1 MEISKSKRTWI
12 IIGAVLMTATVQLS
26 SAGLNNTMY
35 AILSGMNG
43 LQYYALLATL
53 SSLGMAIMCVIGGRI
68 GDMIGRRAVILAGAV
83 LSLASAIVMGLAQ
96 SLSVFIVARAV
107 LSFGIG
113 TFPGN
118 AFVVAAD
125 VSDAKQYPKVAA
137 LLTATLMVATFLG
150 STIAGYLVDAGLIPA
165 AIIYP
170 GVVGLIGAVIAAAKM
185 DKKPTTDGVRGKVD
199 GIGMVLLA
207 VFMLSLCLSLNQ
219 GANLGFGNPIII
231 CGFVVAVVSLLALL
245 KVEKKAEV
253 PVIPLYLFKNK
264 KYTGVIIAGAFI
276 TFYEVVMASYVPVS
290 GQALMGLSASITGY
304 FSLPRTIIAI
314 VLAAPAAAWVVKNQA
329 KNSAIGLAAAGLLA
343 AVAFLGMIFVGAGS
357 PVALPFILIGITGFT
372 EALKGAF
379 QTSGYQPARAEG
391 LRRRYRHDDR
401 NWHASH
407 DHSAEHCWPRI
418 HRRLRSEHG
427 QCTQIRIHRDRLL
440 RTHRRSNNRLCNQGQ
455 QIQELS
461 SNTWR
466 CGVCIADIAPQKH
479 TQ

>member
-372 EALKGAF
+372 EALKGASF
-379 QTSGYQPARAEG
+379 RPLVISQLEPKDFGVGIGMMTATGTLLMTILLSIVGPVFTAVSAQNMGSA
-391 LRRRYRHDDR
+391 LRFVY
-401 NWHASH
+401 
-407 DHSAEHCWPRI
+407 I
-418 HRRLRSEHG
+418 V
-427 QCTQIRIHRDRLL
+427 T
-440 RTHRRSNNRLCNQGQ
+440 
-455 QIQELS
+455 
-461 SNTWR
+461 
-466 CGVCIADIAPQKH
+466 VCCALIAVAITVFATKDSKSKN
-479 TQ
+479 

>member
-96 SLSVFIVARAV
+96 SLSVFIVARAL

-314 VLAAPAAAWVVKNQA
+314 ALAAPAAAWVVKNQA

-372 EALKGAF
+372 EALKGASF
-379 QTSGYQPARAEG
+379 RPLVISQLEPKDFGVGIGMMTATGTLLMTILLSIVGPVFTAVSAQNMGSA
-391 LRRRYRHDDR
+391 LRFVY
-401 NWHASH
+401 
-407 DHSAEHCWPRI
+407 I
-418 HRRLRSEHG
+418 V
-427 QCTQIRIHRDRLL
+427 T
-440 RTHRRSNNRLCNQGQ
+440 
-455 QIQELS
+455 
-461 SNTWR
+461 
-466 CGVCIADIAPQKH
+466 VCCALIAVAITVFATKDSKSKN
-479 TQ
+479 

>member
-264 KYTGVIIAGAFI
+264 KYTGVIFAGAFI

-314 VLAAPAAAWVVKNQA
+314 ALAAPAAAWVVKNQA

-372 EALKGAF
+372 EALKGASF
-379 QTSGYQPARAEG
+379 RPLVISQLEPKDFGVGIGMMTATGTLLMTILLSIVGPVFTAVSAQNMGSA
-391 LRRRYRHDDR
+391 LRFVY
-401 NWHASH
+401 
-407 DHSAEHCWPRI
+407 I
-418 HRRLRSEHG
+418 V
-427 QCTQIRIHRDRLL
+427 T
-440 RTHRRSNNRLCNQGQ
+440 
-455 QIQELS
+455 
-461 SNTWR
+461 
-466 CGVCIADIAPQKH
+466 VCCAFVAVAITVFATKDSKSKN
-479 TQ
+479 

>member
-1 MEISKSKRTWI
+1 M
-12 IIGAVLMTATVQLS
+12 
-26 SAGLNNTMY
+26 
-35 AILSGMNG
+35 
-43 LQYYALLATL
+43 
-53 SSLGMAIMCVIGGRI
+53 
-68 GDMIGRRAVILAGAV
+68 
-83 LSLASAIVMGLAQ
+83 
-96 SLSVFIVARAV
+96 

-314 VLAAPAAAWVVKNQA
+314 ALAAPAAAWVVKNQA

-372 EALKGAF
+372 EALKGASF
-379 QTSGYQPARAEG
+379 RPLVISQLEQKDFGVGIGMMTATGTLLMTILLSIVGPVFTAVSAQNMGSA
-391 LRRRYRHDDR
+391 LRFVY
-401 NWHASH
+401 
-407 DHSAEHCWPRI
+407 I
-418 HRRLRSEHG
+418 V
-427 QCTQIRIHRDRLL
+427 T
-440 RTHRRSNNRLCNQGQ
+440 
-455 QIQELS
+455 
-461 SNTWR
+461 
-466 CGVCIADIAPQKH
+466 VCCALIAVAITVFATKDSKSKN
-479 TQ
+479 

>member
-170 GVVGLIGAVIAAAKM
+170 GVVGHIGAVIAAAKM

-314 VLAAPAAAWVVKNQA
+314 ALAAPAAAWVVKNQA

-372 EALKGAF
+372 EALKGASF
-379 QTSGYQPARAEG
+379 RPLVISQLEPKDFGVGIGMMTATGTLLMTILLSIVGPVFTAVSAQNMGSA
-391 LRRRYRHDDR
+391 LRFVY
-401 NWHASH
+401 
-407 DHSAEHCWPRI
+407 I
-418 HRRLRSEHG
+418 V
-427 QCTQIRIHRDRLL
+427 T
-440 RTHRRSNNRLCNQGQ
+440 
-455 QIQELS
+455 
-461 SNTWR
+461 
-466 CGVCIADIAPQKH
+466 VCCALIAVAITVFATKDSKSKN
-479 TQ
+479 

>member
-1 MEISKSKRTWI
+1 
-12 IIGAVLMTATVQLS
+12 MTATVQLS

-96 SLSVFIVARAV
+96 SLPVFIVARAV

-314 VLAAPAAAWVVKNQA
+314 ALAAPAAAWVVKNQA

-372 EALKGAF
+372 EALKGASF
-379 QTSGYQPARAEG
+379 RPLVISQLEPKDFGVGIGMRTATGTLLMTILLSIVGPVFTAVSAQNMGSA
-391 LRRRYRHDDR
+391 LRFVY
-401 NWHASH
+401 
-407 DHSAEHCWPRI
+407 I
-418 HRRLRSEHG
+418 V
-427 QCTQIRIHRDRLL
+427 T
-440 RTHRRSNNRLCNQGQ
+440 
-455 QIQELS
+455 
-461 SNTWR
+461 
-466 CGVCIADIAPQKH
+466 VCCALIAVAITVFATKDSKSKN
-479 TQ
+479 

>member
-53 SSLGMAIMCVIGGRI
+53 SSLGMAIMCVIGG
-68 GDMIGRRAVILAGAV
+68 RAVILAGAV

-150 STIAGYLVDAGLIPA
+150 STIAGYLVDAGLIAA

-170 GVVGLIGAVIAAAKM
+170 EVVGLIGAVISAVKM
-185 DKKPTTDGVRGKVD
+185 DKKPASDEARGKVD
-199 GIGMVLLA
+199 GVGMVLLA

-219 GANLGFGNPIII
+219 GANLGFGNPIIVGGLI
-231 CGFVVAVVSLLALL
+231 LAVVSLVLL
-245 KVEKKAEV
+245 IKVEKKAEV

-264 KYTGVIIAGAFI
+264 KYTGVILAGAFI

-290 GQALMGLSASITGY
+290 GQALMGLSASVTGY
-304 FSLPRTIIAI
+304 FSLPRTIISI

-329 KNSAIGLAAAGLLA
+329 KNAAIGLTAAGLLA
-343 AVAFLGMIFVGAGS
+343 AVAFFGMIFIGAGS
-357 PVALPFILIGITGFT
+357 PVAMPFILIGITGFT
-372 EALKGAF
+372 EALKGASF
-379 QTSGYQPARAEG
+379 RPLVISQLEPKDFGVGIGMMTATGTLLMTILLSIVGPVFTAVSAQDMGGA
-391 LRRRYRHDDR
+391 LRFVY
-401 NWHASH
+401 
-407 DHSAEHCWPRI
+407 I
-418 HRRLRSEHG
+418 V
-427 QCTQIRIHRDRLL
+427 T
-440 RTHRRSNNRLCNQGQ
+440 
-455 QIQELS
+455 
-461 SNTWR
+461 
-466 CGVCIADIAPQKH
+466 VCCALIAVVITRFATKEKK
-479 TQ
+479 

>member
-137 LLTATLMVATFLG
+137 LLPATLMVATFLG

-314 VLAAPAAAWVVKNQA
+314 ALAAPAAAWVVKNQA

-372 EALKGAF
+372 EALKGASF
-379 QTSGYQPARAEG
+379 RPLVISQLEPKDFGVGIGMMTATGTLLMTILLSIVGPVFTAVSAQNMGSA
-391 LRRRYRHDDR
+391 LRFVY
-401 NWHASH
+401 
-407 DHSAEHCWPRI
+407 I
-418 HRRLRSEHG
+418 V
-427 QCTQIRIHRDRLL
+427 T
-440 RTHRRSNNRLCNQGQ
+440 
-455 QIQELS
+455 
-461 SNTWR
+461 
-466 CGVCIADIAPQKH
+466 VCCALIAVAITVFATKDSKSKN
-479 TQ
+479 

>member
-314 VLAAPAAAWVVKNQA
+314 ALVAPAAAWVVKNQA

-372 EALKGAF
+372 EALKGASF
-379 QTSGYQPARAEG
+379 RPLVISQLEPKDFGVGIGMMTATGTLLMTILLSIVGPVFTAVSAQNMGSA
-391 LRRRYRHDDR
+391 LRFVY
-401 NWHASH
+401 
-407 DHSAEHCWPRI
+407 I
-418 HRRLRSEHG
+418 V
-427 QCTQIRIHRDRLL
+427 T
-440 RTHRRSNNRLCNQGQ
+440 
-455 QIQELS
+455 
-461 SNTWR
+461 
-466 CGVCIADIAPQKH
+466 VCCALIAVAITVFATKDSKSKN
-479 TQ
+479 

>member
-290 GQALMGLSASITGY
+290 GQALMGLSASITGSV
-304 FSLPRTIIAI
+304 SLPRTIIAI
-314 VLAAPAAAWVVKNQA
+314 ALAAPAAAWVVKNQA

-372 EALKGAF
+372 EALKGASF
-379 QTSGYQPARAEG
+379 RPLVISQLEPKDFGVGIGMMTATGTLLMTILLSIVGPVFTAVSAQNMGSA
-391 LRRRYRHDDR
+391 LRFVY
-401 NWHASH
+401 
-407 DHSAEHCWPRI
+407 I
-418 HRRLRSEHG
+418 V
-427 QCTQIRIHRDRLL
+427 T
-440 RTHRRSNNRLCNQGQ
+440 
-455 QIQELS
+455 
-461 SNTWR
+461 
-466 CGVCIADIAPQKH
+466 VCCALIAVAITVFATKDSKSKN
-479 TQ
+479 

>member
-314 VLAAPAAAWVVKNQA
+314 ALAAPAAAWVVKNQA

-343 AVAFLGMIFVGAGS
+343 VVAFLGMIFVGAGS

-372 EALKGAF
+372 EALKGASF
-379 QTSGYQPARAEG
+379 RPLVISQLEPKDFGVGIGMMTATGTLLMTILLSIVGPVFTAVSAQNMGSA
-391 LRRRYRHDDR
+391 LRFVY
-401 NWHASH
+401 
-407 DHSAEHCWPRI
+407 I
-418 HRRLRSEHG
+418 V
-427 QCTQIRIHRDRLL
+427 T
-440 RTHRRSNNRLCNQGQ
+440 
-455 QIQELS
+455 
-461 SNTWR
+461 
-466 CGVCIADIAPQKH
+466 VCCALIAVAITVFATKDSKSKN
-479 TQ
+479 

>member
-170 GVVGLIGAVIAAAKM
+170 GVVGLIGGVIAAAKM

-314 VLAAPAAAWVVKNQA
+314 ALAAPAAAWVVKNQA

-372 EALKGAF
+372 EALKGASF
-379 QTSGYQPARAEG
+379 RPLVISQLEPKDFGVGIGMMTATGTLLMTILLSIVGPVFTAVSAQNMGSA
-391 LRRRYRHDDR
+391 LRFVY
-401 NWHASH
+401 
-407 DHSAEHCWPRI
+407 I
-418 HRRLRSEHG
+418 V
-427 QCTQIRIHRDRLL
+427 T
-440 RTHRRSNNRLCNQGQ
+440 
-455 QIQELS
+455 
-461 SNTWR
+461 
-466 CGVCIADIAPQKH
+466 VCCALVAVAITVFATKDSKSKN
-479 TQ
+479 

>member
-343 AVAFLGMIFVGAGS
+343 AVAFLGMMFVGAGS

-372 EALKGAF
+372 EALKGASF
-379 QTSGYQPARAEG
+379 RPLVISQLEPKDFGVGIGMMTATGTLLMTILLSIVGPVFTAVSAQNMGSA
-391 LRRRYRHDDR
+391 LRFVY
-401 NWHASH
+401 
-407 DHSAEHCWPRI
+407 I
-418 HRRLRSEHG
+418 V
-427 QCTQIRIHRDRLL
+427 T
-440 RTHRRSNNRLCNQGQ
+440 
-455 QIQELS
+455 
-461 SNTWR
+461 
-466 CGVCIADIAPQKH
+466 VCCALIAVAITVFATKDSKSKN
-479 TQ
+479 

>member
-185 DKKPTTDGVRGKVD
+185 DKKPITDGVRGKVD

-314 VLAAPAAAWVVKNQA
+314 ALAAPAAAWVVKNQA

-372 EALKGAF
+372 EALKGASF
-379 QTSGYQPARAEG
+379 RPLVISQLEPKDFGVGIGMMTATGTLLMTILLSIVGPVFTAVSAQNMGSA
-391 LRRRYRHDDR
+391 LRFVY
-401 NWHASH
+401 
-407 DHSAEHCWPRI
+407 I
-418 HRRLRSEHG
+418 V
-427 QCTQIRIHRDRLL
+427 T
-440 RTHRRSNNRLCNQGQ
+440 
-455 QIQELS
+455 
-461 SNTWR
+461 
-466 CGVCIADIAPQKH
+466 VCCALIAVAITVFATKDSKSKN
-479 TQ
+479 

>member
-96 SLSVFIVARAV
+96 SLYVFIVARAV

-314 VLAAPAAAWVVKNQA
+314 ALAAPAAAWVVKNQA

-372 EALKGAF
+372 EALKGASF
-379 QTSGYQPARAEG
+379 RPLVISQLEPKDFGVGIGMMTATGTLLMTILLSIVGPVFTAVSAQNMGSA
-391 LRRRYRHDDR
+391 LRFVY
-401 NWHASH
+401 
-407 DHSAEHCWPRI
+407 I
-418 HRRLRSEHG
+418 V
-427 QCTQIRIHRDRLL
+427 T
-440 RTHRRSNNRLCNQGQ
+440 
-455 QIQELS
+455 
-461 SNTWR
+461 
-466 CGVCIADIAPQKH
+466 VCCALIAVAITVFATKDSKSKN
-479 TQ
+479 

>member
-314 VLAAPAAAWVVKNQA
+314 ALAAPAAAWVVKNQA

-372 EALKGAF
+372 ETLKGASF
-379 QTSGYQPARAEG
+379 RPLVISQLEPKDFGVGIGMMTATGTLLMTILLSIVGPVFTAVSAQNMGSA
-391 LRRRYRHDDR
+391 LRFVY
-401 NWHASH
+401 
-407 DHSAEHCWPRI
+407 I
-418 HRRLRSEHG
+418 V
-427 QCTQIRIHRDRLL
+427 T
-440 RTHRRSNNRLCNQGQ
+440 
-455 QIQELS
+455 
-461 SNTWR
+461 
-466 CGVCIADIAPQKH
+466 VCCALIAVAITVFATKDSKSKN
-479 TQ
+479 

>member
-207 VFMLSLCLSLNQ
+207 VFMLSLCLPLNQ

-253 PVIPLYLFKNK
+253 PVIPLHLFKNK

-314 VLAAPAAAWVVKNQA
+314 VLAAPAAGVVKNQA
-329 KNSAIGLAAAGLLA
+329 KNSAIGLATAGLLA

-372 EALKGAF
+372 EALKGASF
-379 QTSGYQPARAEG
+379 RHLVISQLEQKDFGVGIGMMTATGTLLMTILLSIVGPVFTAVSAQNMGSA
-391 LRRRYRHDDR
+391 LRFVYIVTVCCALIAVAITVFATKD
-401 NWHASH
+401 
-407 DHSAEHCWPRI
+407 
-418 HRRLRSEHG
+418 
-427 QCTQIRIHRDRLL
+427 
-440 RTHRRSNNRLCNQGQ
+440 SNSKN
-455 QIQELS
+455 
-461 SNTWR
+461 
-466 CGVCIADIAPQKH
+466 
-479 TQ
+479 

>member
-372 EALKGAF
+372 EALKGASF
-379 QTSGYQPARAEG
+379 RPLVISQLEPKDFGVGIGMMTATGTLLMTILLSIVGPVFTAVSAQNMGSA
-391 LRRRYRHDDR
+391 LRFVY
-401 NWHASH
+401 
-407 DHSAEHCWPRI
+407 I
-418 HRRLRSEHG
+418 V
-427 QCTQIRIHRDRLL
+427 T
-440 RTHRRSNNRLCNQGQ
+440 
-455 QIQELS
+455 
-461 SNTWR
+461 
-466 CGVCIADIAPQKH
+466 VCCALVAVAITVFATKDSKSKN
-479 TQ
+479 

>member
-96 SLSVFIVARAV
+96 SLSVINVARAV

-150 STIAGYLVDAGLIPA
+150 STIAGYLVDAGLIPQTK
-165 AIIYP
+165 IYT

-304 FSLPRTIIAI
+304 LSLARTIIAI
-314 VLAAPAAAWVVKNQA
+314 CLAAPAAAWVVKNQA

-372 EALKGAF
+372 EALKGASF
-379 QTSGYQPARAEG
+379 RPLVISQLEPKDFGVGIGMMTATGTLLMTILLSIVGPVFTAVSAQNMGSA
-391 LRRRYRHDDR
+391 LRFVY
-401 NWHASH
+401 
-407 DHSAEHCWPRI
+407 I
-418 HRRLRSEHG
+418 V
-427 QCTQIRIHRDRLL
+427 T
-440 RTHRRSNNRLCNQGQ
+440 
-455 QIQELS
+455 
-461 SNTWR
+461 
-466 CGVCIADIAPQKH
+466 VCCALIAVAITVFATKDSKSKN
-479 TQ
+479 

>member
-53 SSLGMAIMCVIGGRI
+53 SSLGMAIMCVIGGRM

-314 VLAAPAAAWVVKNQA
+314 ALAAPAAAWVVKNQA

-372 EALKGAF
+372 EALKGASF
-379 QTSGYQPARAEG
+379 RPLVISQLEPKDFGVGIGMMTATGTLLMTILLSIVGPVFTAVSAQNMGSA
-391 LRRRYRHDDR
+391 LRFVY
-401 NWHASH
+401 
-407 DHSAEHCWPRI
+407 I
-418 HRRLRSEHG
+418 V
-427 QCTQIRIHRDRLL
+427 T
-440 RTHRRSNNRLCNQGQ
+440 
-455 QIQELS
+455 
-461 SNTWR
+461 
-466 CGVCIADIAPQKH
+466 VCCALIAVAITVFATKDSKSKN
-479 TQ
+479 

>member
-150 STIAGYLVDAGLIPA
+150 S
-165 AIIYP
+165 
-170 GVVGLIGAVIAAAKM
+170 
-185 DKKPTTDGVRGKVD
+185 
-199 GIGMVLLA
+199 
-207 VFMLSLCLSLNQ
+207 
-219 GANLGFGNPIII
+219 
-231 CGFVVAVVSLLALL
+231 
-245 KVEKKAEV
+245 
-253 PVIPLYLFKNK
+253 
-264 KYTGVIIAGAFI
+264 
-276 TFYEVVMASYVPVS
+276 
-290 GQALMGLSASITGY
+290 GLS
-304 FSLPRTIIAI
+304 R
-314 VLAAPAAAWVVKNQA
+314 
-329 KNSAIGLAAAGLLA
+329 
-343 AVAFLGMIFVGAGS
+343 
-357 PVALPFILIGITGFT
+357 
-372 EALKGAF
+372 
-379 QTSGYQPARAEG
+379 
-391 LRRRYRHDDR
+391 
-401 NWHASH
+401 
-407 DHSAEHCWPRI
+407 
-418 HRRLRSEHG
+418 
-427 QCTQIRIHRDRLL
+427 
-440 RTHRRSNNRLCNQGQ
+440 
-455 QIQELS
+455 
-461 SNTWR
+461 
-466 CGVCIADIAPQKH
+466 
-479 TQ
+479 

>member
-170 GVVGLIGAVIAAAKM
+170 GVVGLIV
-185 DKKPTTDGVRGKVD
+185 P
-199 GIGMVLLA
+199 
-207 VFMLSLCLSLNQ
+207 
-219 GANLGFGNPIII
+219 
-231 CGFVVAVVSLLALL
+231 SLLRQRWIRSLQL
-245 KVEKKAEV
+245 
-253 PVIPLYLFKNK
+253 
-264 KYTGVIIAGAFI
+264 TAFAVRL
-276 TFYEVVMASYVPVS
+276 TAS
-290 GQALMGLSASITGY
+290 
-304 FSLPRTIIAI
+304 
-314 VLAAPAAAWVVKNQA
+314 AW
-329 KNSAIGLAAAGLLA
+329 
-343 AVAFLGMIFVGAGS
+343 F
-357 PVALPFILIGITGFT
+357 
-372 EALKGAF
+372 
-379 QTSGYQPARAEG
+379 
-391 LRRRYRHDDR
+391 
-401 NWHASH
+401 
-407 DHSAEHCWPRI
+407 C
-418 HRRLRSEHG
+418 
-427 QCTQIRIHRDRLL
+427 
-440 RTHRRSNNRLCNQGQ
+440 
-455 QIQELS
+455 
-461 SNTWR
+461 
-466 CGVCIADIAPQKH
+466 
-479 TQ
+479 

>member
-170 GVVGLIGAVIAAAKM
+170 GAVGLIGAVIAAAKM

-314 VLAAPAAAWVVKNQA
+314 ALAAPAAAWVVKNQA

-372 EALKGAF
+372 EALKGASF
-379 QTSGYQPARAEG
+379 RPLVISQLEPKDFGVGIGMMTATGTLLMTILLSIVGPVFTAVSAQNMGSA
-391 LRRRYRHDDR
+391 LRFVY
-401 NWHASH
+401 
-407 DHSAEHCWPRI
+407 I
-418 HRRLRSEHG
+418 V
-427 QCTQIRIHRDRLL
+427 T
-440 RTHRRSNNRLCNQGQ
+440 
-455 QIQELS
+455 
-461 SNTWR
+461 
-466 CGVCIADIAPQKH
+466 VCCALIAVAITVFATKDSKSKN
-479 TQ
+479 

>member
-314 VLAAPAAAWVVKNQA
+314 ALAAPAAAWVVKNQA

-357 PVALPFILIGITGFT
+357 PVAMPFILIGITGFT
-372 EALKGAF
+372 EALKGASF
-379 QTSGYQPARAEG
+379 RPLVISQLEPKDFGVGIGMMTATGTLLMTILLSIVGPVFTAVSAQNMGSA
-391 LRRRYRHDDR
+391 LRFVY
-401 NWHASH
+401 
-407 DHSAEHCWPRI
+407 I
-418 HRRLRSEHG
+418 V
-427 QCTQIRIHRDRLL
+427 T
-440 RTHRRSNNRLCNQGQ
+440 
-455 QIQELS
+455 
-461 SNTWR
+461 
-466 CGVCIADIAPQKH
+466 VCCALIAVAITVFATKDSKSKN
-479 TQ
+479 

>member
-1 MEISKSKRTWI
+1 MEIRKSKRTWI

-314 VLAAPAAAWVVKNQA
+314 ALAAPAAAWVVKNQA

-372 EALKGAF
+372 EALKGASF
-379 QTSGYQPARAEG
+379 RPLVISQLEPKDFGVGIGMMTATGTLLMTILLSIVGPVFTAVSAQNMGSA
-391 LRRRYRHDDR
+391 LRFVY
-401 NWHASH
+401 
-407 DHSAEHCWPRI
+407 I
-418 HRRLRSEHG
+418 V
-427 QCTQIRIHRDRLL
+427 T
-440 RTHRRSNNRLCNQGQ
+440 
-455 QIQELS
+455 
-461 SNTWR
+461 
-466 CGVCIADIAPQKH
+466 VCCALIAVAITVFATKDSKSKN
-479 TQ
+479 

>member
-96 SLSVFIVARAV
+96 SLFVFIVARAV

-137 LLTATLMVATFLG
+137 LLTATLIVATFLG
-150 STIAGYLVDAGLIPA
+150 STIAGYLVDAGLIAA

-170 GVVGLIGAVIAAAKM
+170 EVVGLIGAVISAVKM
-185 DKKPTTDGVRGKVD
+185 DKKPASDEARGKVD
-199 GIGMVLLA
+199 GVGMVLLA

-219 GANLGFGNPIII
+219 GANLGFGNPIIVGGLI
-231 CGFVVAVVSLLALL
+231 LAVVSLVLL
-245 KVEKKAEV
+245 IKVEKKAEV

-264 KYTGVIIAGAFI
+264 KYTGVILAGAFI

-290 GQALMGLSASITGY
+290 GQALMGLSASVTGY
-304 FSLPRTIIAI
+304 FSLPRTIISI

-329 KNSAIGLAAAGLLA
+329 KNAAIGLTAAGLLA
-343 AVAFLGMIFVGAGS
+343 AVAFFGMIFVGAGS
-357 PVALPFILIGITGFT
+357 PVAMPFILIGITGFT
-372 EALKGAF
+372 EALKGASF
-379 QTSGYQPARAEG
+379 RPLVISQLEPKDFGVGIGMMTATGTLLMTILLSIVGPVFTAVSAQDWAARSDSCTS
-391 LRRRYRHDDR
+391 
-401 NWHASH
+401 
-407 DHSAEHCWPRI
+407 
-418 HRRLRSEHG
+418 
-427 QCTQIRIHRDRLL
+427 
-440 RTHRRSNNRLCNQGQ
+440 
-455 QIQELS
+455 
-461 SNTWR
+461 
-466 CGVCIADIAPQKH
+466 
-479 TQ
+479 

>member
-314 VLAAPAAAWVVKNQA
+314 ALAAPAAAWVVKNQA

-372 EALKGAF
+372 EALEGASF
-379 QTSGYQPARAEG
+379 RPLVISQLEQKEFGVGIGMMTATGTLLMTILLSIVGPVFTAVSAQNMGSA
-391 LRRRYRHDDR
+391 LRFVYVV
-401 NWHASH
+401 
-407 DHSAEHCWPRI
+407 
-418 HRRLRSEHG
+418 
-427 QCTQIRIHRDRLL
+427 T
-440 RTHRRSNNRLCNQGQ
+440 
-455 QIQELS
+455 
-461 SNTWR
+461 
-466 CGVCIADIAPQKH
+466 VCCALIAVAITVFATKDSKSKN
-479 TQ
+479 

>member
-83 LSLASAIVMGLAQ
+83 LSLVSAIVMGLAQ

-314 VLAAPAAAWVVKNQA
+314 ALAAPAAAWVVKNQA

-372 EALKGAF
+372 EALKGASF
-379 QTSGYQPARAEG
+379 RPLVISQLEPKDFGVGIGMMTATGTLLMTILLSIVGPVFTAVSAQNMGSA
-391 LRRRYRHDDR
+391 LRFVY
-401 NWHASH
+401 
-407 DHSAEHCWPRI
+407 I
-418 HRRLRSEHG
+418 V
-427 QCTQIRIHRDRLL
+427 T
-440 RTHRRSNNRLCNQGQ
+440 
-455 QIQELS
+455 
-461 SNTWR
+461 
-466 CGVCIADIAPQKH
+466 VCCALIAVAITVFATKDSKSKN
-479 TQ
+479 

>member
-150 STIAGYLVDAGLIPA
+150 STIAGYLVDAGLIPV

-314 VLAAPAAAWVVKNQA
+314 ALAAPAAAWVVKNQA

-372 EALKGAF
+372 EALKGASF
-379 QTSGYQPARAEG
+379 RPLVISQLEPKDFGVGIGMMTATGTLLMTILLSIVGPVFTAVSAQNMGSA
-391 LRRRYRHDDR
+391 LRFVY
-401 NWHASH
+401 
-407 DHSAEHCWPRI
+407 I
-418 HRRLRSEHG
+418 V
-427 QCTQIRIHRDRLL
+427 T
-440 RTHRRSNNRLCNQGQ
+440 
-455 QIQELS
+455 
-461 SNTWR
+461 
-466 CGVCIADIAPQKH
+466 VCCALIAVAITVFATKDSKSKN
-479 TQ
+479 

>member
-1 MEISKSKRTWI
+1 
-12 IIGAVLMTATVQLS
+12 
-26 SAGLNNTMY
+26 
-35 AILSGMNG
+35 
-43 LQYYALLATL
+43 
-53 SSLGMAIMCVIGGRI
+53 
-68 GDMIGRRAVILAGAV
+68 
-83 LSLASAIVMGLAQ
+83 
-96 SLSVFIVARAV
+96 
-107 LSFGIG
+107 
-113 TFPGN
+113 
-118 AFVVAAD
+118 
-125 VSDAKQYPKVAA
+125 
-137 LLTATLMVATFLG
+137 MVATFLG

-314 VLAAPAAAWVVKNQA
+314 ALAAPAAAWVVKNQA

-372 EALKGAF
+372 EALKGASF
-379 QTSGYQPARAEG
+379 RPLVISQLEQKDFGVGIGMMTATGTLLMTILLSIVGPVFTAVSAQNMGSA
-391 LRRRYRHDDR
+391 LRFVY
-401 NWHASH
+401 
-407 DHSAEHCWPRI
+407 I
-418 HRRLRSEHG
+418 V
-427 QCTQIRIHRDRLL
+427 T
-440 RTHRRSNNRLCNQGQ
+440 
-455 QIQELS
+455 
-461 SNTWR
+461 
-466 CGVCIADIAPQKH
+466 VCCALIAVAITVFATKDSKSKN
-479 TQ
+479 

>member
-1 MEISKSKRTWI
+1 MKISKSKRTWI

-314 VLAAPAAAWVVKNQA
+314 ALAAPAAAWVVKNQA

-372 EALKGAF
+372 EALKGASF
-379 QTSGYQPARAEG
+379 RPLVISQLEPKDFGVGIGMMTATGTLLMTILLSIVGPVFTAVSAQNMGSA
-391 LRRRYRHDDR
+391 LRFVY
-401 NWHASH
+401 
-407 DHSAEHCWPRI
+407 I
-418 HRRLRSEHG
+418 V
-427 QCTQIRIHRDRLL
+427 T
-440 RTHRRSNNRLCNQGQ
+440 
-455 QIQELS
+455 
-461 SNTWR
+461 
-466 CGVCIADIAPQKH
+466 VCCALIAVAITVFATKDSKSKN
-479 TQ
+479 

>member
-314 VLAAPAAAWVVKNQA
+314 ALAAPAAAWVVKNQA

-372 EALKGAF
+372 EALKGASF
-379 QTSGYQPARAEG
+379 RPLVISQLEPKDIGVGIGMMTATGTLLMTILLSIVGPVFTAVSAQNMGSA
-391 LRRRYRHDDR
+391 LRFVY
-401 NWHASH
+401 
-407 DHSAEHCWPRI
+407 I
-418 HRRLRSEHG
+418 V
-427 QCTQIRIHRDRLL
+427 T
-440 RTHRRSNNRLCNQGQ
+440 
-455 QIQELS
+455 
-461 SNTWR
+461 
-466 CGVCIADIAPQKH
+466 VCCALIAVAITVFATKDSKSKN
-479 TQ
+479 

>member
-96 SLSVFIVARAV
+96 SLPVFIVARAV

-314 VLAAPAAAWVVKNQA
+314 ALAAPAAAWVVKNQA

-372 EALKGAF
+372 EALKGASF
-379 QTSGYQPARAEG
+379 RPLVISQLEPKDFGVGIGMMTATGTLLMTILLSIVGPVFTAVSAQNMGSA
-391 LRRRYRHDDR
+391 LRFVY
-401 NWHASH
+401 
-407 DHSAEHCWPRI
+407 I
-418 HRRLRSEHG
+418 V
-427 QCTQIRIHRDRLL
+427 T
-440 RTHRRSNNRLCNQGQ
+440 
-455 QIQELS
+455 
-461 SNTWR
+461 
-466 CGVCIADIAPQKH
+466 VCCALIAVAITVFATKDSKSKN
-479 TQ
+479 

>member
-83 LSLASAIVMGLAQ
+83 LSLARAIVMGLAQ

-314 VLAAPAAAWVVKNQA
+314 ALAAPAAAWVVKNQA

-372 EALKGAF
+372 EALKGASF
-379 QTSGYQPARAEG
+379 RPLVISQLEPKDFGVGIGMMTATGTLLMTILLSIVGPVFTAVSAQNMGSA
-391 LRRRYRHDDR
+391 LRFVY
-401 NWHASH
+401 
-407 DHSAEHCWPRI
+407 I
-418 HRRLRSEHG
+418 V
-427 QCTQIRIHRDRLL
+427 T
-440 RTHRRSNNRLCNQGQ
+440 
-455 QIQELS
+455 
-461 SNTWR
+461 
-466 CGVCIADIAPQKH
+466 VCCALIAVAITVFATKDSKSKN
-479 TQ
+479 

>member
-314 VLAAPAAAWVVKNQA
+314 ALAAPAAAWVVKNQA

-357 PVALPFILIGITGFT
+357 PVALPFILIGITG
-372 EALKGAF
+372 ALKGASF
-379 QTSGYQPARAEG
+379 RPLVISQLEPKDFGVGIGMMTATGTLLMTILLSIVGPVFTAVSAQNMGSA
-391 LRRRYRHDDR
+391 LRFVY
-401 NWHASH
+401 
-407 DHSAEHCWPRI
+407 I
-418 HRRLRSEHG
+418 V
-427 QCTQIRIHRDRLL
+427 T
-440 RTHRRSNNRLCNQGQ
+440 
-455 QIQELS
+455 
-461 SNTWR
+461 
-466 CGVCIADIAPQKH
+466 VCCALIAVAITVFATKDSKSKN
-479 TQ
+479 

>member
-245 KVEKKAEV
+245 NVEKKAEV

-372 EALKGAF
+372 EALKGASF
-379 QTSGYQPARAEG
+379 RPLVISQLEPKDFGVGIGMMTATGTLLMTILLSIVGPVFTAVSAQNMGSA
-391 LRRRYRHDDR
+391 LRFVY
-401 NWHASH
+401 
-407 DHSAEHCWPRI
+407 I
-418 HRRLRSEHG
+418 V
-427 QCTQIRIHRDRLL
+427 T
-440 RTHRRSNNRLCNQGQ
+440 
-455 QIQELS
+455 
-461 SNTWR
+461 
-466 CGVCIADIAPQKH
+466 VCCALIAVAITVFATKDSKSKN
-479 TQ
+479 

>member
-253 PVIPLYLFKNK
+253 PVIPMYLFKNK

-314 VLAAPAAAWVVKNQA
+314 ALAAPAAAWVVKNQA

-372 EALKGAF
+372 EALKGASF
-379 QTSGYQPARAEG
+379 RPLVISQLEPKDFGVGIGMMTATGTLLMTILLSIVGPVFTAVSAQNMGSA
-391 LRRRYRHDDR
+391 LRFVY
-401 NWHASH
+401 
-407 DHSAEHCWPRI
+407 I
-418 HRRLRSEHG
+418 V
-427 QCTQIRIHRDRLL
+427 T
-440 RTHRRSNNRLCNQGQ
+440 
-455 QIQELS
+455 
-461 SNTWR
+461 
-466 CGVCIADIAPQKH
+466 VCCALNAVAITVFATKDSKSKN
-479 TQ
+479 